1 MPRLTCFG
9 PRSASSSSCRV
20 PSCPSQ
26 ESICASLNVAA
37 GHSRQGHFRVI
48 DAGGS
53 RRSYRN
59 GRAKF
64 CSCRG
69 HPLSRGA
76 PKVVGG
82 GGVPCWHLSSSA
94 CAGLLPGL
102 PQCLWCFPSGPIPHF
117 QRVRSD
123 QAHGHSRRL
132 VRHACVACMGLP
144 DLVLARCSQEARSGG
159 RAPVCRKVARA
170 CSQPQSM
177 FLHFETRPSGVGE
190 CAQRVR
196 SRTKPRGVDSV
207 PKCRT

>member
-1 MPRLTCFG
+1 MRSPR
-9 PRSASSSSCRV
+9 RNASSSSCRV

-26 ESICASLNVAA
+26 ESTCASHNVAA
-37 GHSRQGHFRVI
+37 GHSRQGHLRVS

-53 RRSYRN
+53 RRSHRN
-59 GRAKF
+59 GRA
-64 CSCRG
+64 SA
-69 HPLSRGA
+69 LSRGA

-82 GGVPCWHLSSSA
+82 GVSWHLSSSA

-132 VRHACVACMGLP
+132 VRRACVACMGLP

>member
-1 MPRLTCFG
+1 MRSPR
-9 PRSASSSSCRV
+9 RSASSLSCRV

-37 GHSRQGHFRVI
+37 GHSRQGHLRVS

-82 GGVPCWHLSSSA
+82 GGFLAGTCHPAHVLASSRGSLSVLRDFRPGLSSTSR
-94 CAGLLPGL
+94 GSGVTK
-102 PQCLWCFPSGPIPHF
+102 PQPS
-117 QRVRSD
+117 S
-123 QAHGHSRRL
+123 HGHSLRL
-132 VRHACVACMGLP
+132 VPWRYTVTLVLRFGLS
-144 DLVLARCSQEARSGG
+144 DLVLEKGIGQSILNVEALPDRRSLGSQTSTVFSLWRSLW
-159 RAPVCRKVARA
+159 VA
-170 CSQPQSM
+170 
-177 FLHFETRPSGVGE
+177 L
-190 CAQRVR
+190 
-196 SRTKPRGVDSV
+196 
-207 PKCRT
+207 